1 MVSGCLSQVQVHVQ
15 ETAFDRE
22 GRGQGQPAASQTD
35 RQTDVVDGDA
45 AIVPGHRHD
54 AGEGLFF
61 RRRPGQLI
69 AGLPTC
75 RYIRLAWSTKIAPS
89 VCSSNLHN
97 SADDTT

>member
-15 ETAFDRE
+15 ETATERE
-22 GRGQGQPAASQTD
+22 GQTD

-61 RRRPGQLI
+61 GDVRV
-69 AGLPTC
+69 
-75 RYIRLAWSTKIAPS
+75 S
-89 VCSSNLHN
+89 
-97 SADDTT
+97 